1 MSKDTKLDKPKKKVD
16 RQSRSG
22 GTIRCI
28 QCGTARDVSQVWNAS
43 SKWLC
48 DECSKEKNVEEKV
61 AAVIENV
68 NTTDPS
74 TPADVITDD
83 FYNAMDK
90 VLDEV
95 SYVEFEFHN
104 LSNDARTALMDAGA
118 RMGVVIE
125 KHNPQSNLKYKS
137 TILFV
142 KADWQL
148 INRIT
153 KAQTV
158 FAIPEYTYGE
168 VYEVLPLFVFKDHM
182 NKPVCVYQLTDTGS
196 GAINHDIAELRM
208 EMTEFAQHLTEK

>member
-1 MSKDTKLDKPKKKVD
+1 M
-16 RQSRSG
+16 
-22 GTIRCI
+22 
-28 QCGTARDVSQVWNAS
+28 
-43 SKWLC
+43 
-48 DECSKEKNVEEKV
+48 EEKV

-68 NTTDPS
+68 NTSDPS
-74 TPADVITDD
+74 TPADVITNDY
-83 FYNAMDK
+83 YNAIEK

-104 LSNDARTALMDAGA
+104 LSEDAKTAMMDAGA
-118 RMGVVIE
+118 RMGLVIE
-125 KHNPQSNLKYKS
+125 KHNPNTNLKYRS

-158 FAIPEYTYGE
+158 FAIPEYTHGE
-168 VYEVLPLFVFKDHM
+168 TYEVLPLFVFKDHM
-182 NKPVCVYQLTDTGS
+182 NKPVCIYQLTDNGS